1 MQEGF
6 EAQLAALEAERDG
19 EVWKCGLRGQVSSLG
34 DSGGGQGVSLAGVAV
49 GGGAAGRGFE
59 QQ

>member
-19 EVWKCGLRGQVSSLG
+19 EVGKCGLRGQGLG